1 MSAKPQITKPSRL
14 IAAAKAGEDNLVAE
28 YLTENKKLDVNKVNP
43 FFSFFFLWCSFHIAA
58 RQSWADFSPLGC
70 TLRISHYL
78 QLVAEIRRRPKH
90 SGQDW

>member
-43 FFSFFFLWCSFHIAA
+43 FFLSLV
-58 RQSWADFSPLGC
+58 L
-70 TLRISHYL
+70 ISHCSATVL
-78 QLVAEIRRRPKH
+78 GRLLSTGLHTPDIPLLAACC
-90 SGQDW
+90 